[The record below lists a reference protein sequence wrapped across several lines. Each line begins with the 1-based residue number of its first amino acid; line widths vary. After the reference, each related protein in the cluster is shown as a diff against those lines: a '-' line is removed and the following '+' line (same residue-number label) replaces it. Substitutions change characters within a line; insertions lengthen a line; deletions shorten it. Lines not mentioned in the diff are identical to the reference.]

1 MSELTTTFCDT
12 SSLTAT
18 SPQVVKL
25 STTYAAVTGNFN
37 LGNTWSVNW
46 ESPFNANAGS
56 DLTNSVSSTDAS
68 APLLDY
74 DTFEDLDTFV
84 STFNNTYVNTNSVP
98 GTEFRNVITKL
109 FFSQFLN

>member
-46 ESPFNANAGS
+46 EGPFNANAGS

-68 APLLDY
+68 ALLLDY

-98 GTEFRNVITKL
+98 GTEFRHVITKL